1 MRRSAIRSIDS
12 SIEGLMST
20 RRFGQAADWLLIS
33 RPIGVTAILG
43 TGIFILRGEPFGVIP
58 LLIIIAITCCLSLF
72 YWFALRGRVPTR
84 PFMWSQLTVDVLLAT
99 AIVSFSGGAES
110 QFSLLYFVPV
120 IAGAMFLFT
129 PGSFTMALISSAIY
143 SLLLIGEYM
152 DVLPWL
158 QRLSEMEYEKSYI
171 FLRGYM
177 HVLFFF
183 LVAAMGGYLA
193 ERLRKGARE
202 LEEVRVTTED
212 ILENMGAG
220 VITVDTRGRVMYF
233 NRAAGTIL
241 ECDPR
246 GTRGRMLEHVMPER
260 AGQLTALMLNGLRD
274 ELDQYR
280 HEIEVRTHGE
290 NARPVGASGKVLADK
305 DGSSMGY
312 LVLFSDLTRAKETE
326 ERLRRSERMAAI
338 GELSADMAHEIRN
351 PLASIRG
358 SVEMLASEA
367 DYHGDSMKLM
377 NLVIK
382 ETDRLNTI
390 IEHFLRFARAKAPI
404 FQRFSVNSVVREVMD
419 LVRAHPDFREGV
431 ELGLV
436 LEDGD
441 SAVVGDPEQI
451 KQVLLN
457 LCLNSL
463 NAMGQS
469 GELKVEVSSREEA
482 IGVSVSDTGAGMT
495 KNEIERIFQPF
506 YTTRERGIG
515 LGLSIAHRIME
526 QHNGWIDVT
535 STPGKGSRFTIW
547 LPNSD

>member
-1 MRRSAIRSIDS
+1 MILRRSN
-12 SIEGLMST
+12 
-20 RRFGQAADWLLIS
+20 QAADWLLIS

-43 TGIFILRGEPFGVIP
+43 TGVFILRGEPFGVVP
-58 LLIIIAITCCLSLF
+58 LLIIVFITCGLSLL
-72 YWFALRGRVPTR
+72 YWFALRRRVPLR
-84 PFMWSQLTVDVLLAT
+84 PFMWSQLTIDVLLAT

-129 PGSFTMALISSAIY
+129 PGSFTMALLSSATY

-152 DVLPWL
+152 DLLPWL
-158 QRLSEMEYEKSYI
+158 QQLSGMEYEKSYI

-220 VITVDTRGRVMYF
+220 VITVDTTGCVVYF

-241 ECDPR
+241 DCDPN
-246 GTRGRMLEHVMPER
+246 GTRGRMLEHVMPEGAQELAILVLR
-260 AGQLTALMLNGLRD
+260 GLRD

-280 HEIEVRTHGE
+280 HEIQVRTADGRE
-290 NARPVGASGKVLADK
+290 RPVGASGKVLIDK
-305 DGSSMGY
+305 DGSSVGY

-358 SVEMLASEA
+358 SVEMLASET

-404 FQRFSVNSVVREVMD
+404 FQKFSLNTVVREVLD
-419 LVRAHPDFREGV
+419 LVRAHPDFREEI
-431 ELGLV
+431 ELGLTP
-436 LEDGD
+436 EDGD
-441 SAVVGDPEQI
+441 SSVVGDPEQI

-463 NAMGQS
+463 NAMRQG
-469 GELKVEVSSREEA
+469 GELSVEVQRGDTA
-482 IGVSVSDTGAGMT
+482 VSVSVRDTGTGMT
-495 KNEIERIFQPF
+495 KGEIDRIFQPF
-506 YTTRERGIG
+506 YTTREKGIG

-526 QHNGWIDVT
+526 QHNGWIDVV
-535 STPGKGSRFTIW
+535 STPGKGSRFTVW
-547 LPNSD
+547 LPNPDPADGRGDYSE

>member
-1 MRRSAIRSIDS
+1 MRPS
-12 SIEGLMST
+12 
-20 RRFGQAADWLLIS
+20 RFDQAADWLLIS
-33 RPIGVTAILG
+33 RPIGVVTILG
-43 TGIFILRGEPFGVIP
+43 TGIFILRGEPFGVVP
-58 LLIIIAITCCLSLF
+58 LLVIIFITCGLSLV
-72 YWFALRGRVPTR
+72 YWFALRKRVPHR
-84 PFMWSQLTVDVLLAT
+84 PFIWSQLTIDVLLAT
-99 AIVSFSGGAES
+99 AIVGFSGSAES

-129 PGSFTMALISSAIY
+129 PGSFTMALLSSATY

-152 DVLPWL
+152 GLLPWL
-158 QRLSEMEYEKSYI
+158 QRLSGAEYEKSYI

-220 VITVDTRGRVMYF
+220 VITVDATGRVVYF

-241 ECDPR
+241 DCEPN
-246 GTRGRMLEHVMPER
+246 GTRGRMLEHVMPEGAR
-260 AGQLTALMLNGLRD
+260 ELAILVLTGLRN

-280 HEIEVRTHGE
+280 HEIQVRTREGNE
-290 NARPVGASGKVLADK
+290 RPVGASGKVLVDK
-305 DGSSMGY
+305 DGTPMGY

-326 ERLRRSERMAAI
+326 KRLRRSERMAAI

-358 SVEMLASEA
+358 SVEMLASET

-404 FQRFSVNSVVREVMD
+404 FQKFSLNNVVREVLD
-419 LVRAHPDFREGV
+419 LVRAHPDFREDIQ
-431 ELGLV
+431 LGLI
-436 LEDGD
+436 LEEGD
-441 SAVVGDPEQI
+441 SSVVGDPEQI

-463 NAMGQS
+463 NAMREG
-469 GELKVEVSSREEA
+469 GELNVKVERGDKA
-482 IGVSVSDTGAGMT
+482 ISASVMDTGVGMT
-495 KNEIERIFQPF
+495 KGEIDRIFQPF

-515 LGLSIAHRIME
+515 LGLSIAHRIVE
-526 QHNGWIDVT
+526 QHNGWIDVV
-535 STPGKGSRFTIW
+535 STPGKGSRFTVW
-547 LPNSD
+547 LPSSDSTGDGD

>member
-1 MRRSAIRSIDS
+1 MDP
-12 SIEGLMST
+12 
-20 RRFGQAADWLLIS
+20 RRFDQAADWLLIS

-58 LLIIIAITCCLSLF
+58 LLTIIFITCGLSLL
-72 YWFALRGRVPTR
+72 YWFALRRRVPLR
-84 PFMWSQLTVDVLLAT
+84 PFIWSQLTIDVLLAT

-129 PGSFTMALISSAIY
+129 PGSFTMALLSSATY

-152 DVLPWL
+152 NLLPWL

-220 VITVDTRGRVMYF
+220 VITVDKAGRVVYF

-241 ECDPR
+241 DCDPY
-246 GTRGRMLEHVMPER
+246 GMRGRMLERVLPEGAR
-260 AGQLTALMLNGLRD
+260 ELTSLVLTGLRS

-280 HEIEVRTHGE
+280 HEIEVRAVGDH
-290 NARPVGASGKVLADK
+290 ARPVGASGKVLVDK
-305 DGSSMGY
+305 DGTSMGY

-326 ERLRRSERMAAI
+326 EKLRRSERMAAI

-358 SVEMLASEA
+358 SVEMLASET

-377 NLVIK
+377 NLVIR

-404 FQRFSVNSVVREVMD
+404 FQKFSLNTVVREVLD
-419 LVRAHPDFREGV
+419 LVRAHPDFREDI
-431 ELGLV
+431 ELGLTP
-436 LEDGD
+436 EEGD

-463 NAMGQS
+463 NAMKQG
-469 GELKVEVSSREEA
+469 GELSVEVERTDTA
-482 IGVSVSDTGAGMT
+482 ISVSVRDTGTGMT
-495 KNEIERIFQPF
+495 KGEIERIFQPF
-506 YTTRERGIG
+506 YTTREKGIG
-515 LGLSIAHRIME
+515 LGLSIAHRIVE
-526 QHNGWIDVT
+526 QHNGWIDVV
-535 STPGKGSRFTIW
+535 STPGKGSRFTVW
-547 LPNSD
+547 LPNSDSPSGGGGYSG

>member
-1 MRRSAIRSIDS
+1 
-12 SIEGLMST
+12 
-20 RRFGQAADWLLIS
+20 
-33 RPIGVTAILG
+33 
-43 TGIFILRGEPFGVIP
+43 
-58 LLIIIAITCCLSLF
+58 
-72 YWFALRGRVPTR
+72 
-84 PFMWSQLTVDVLLAT
+84 
-99 AIVSFSGGAES
+99 
-110 QFSLLYFVPV
+110 
-120 IAGAMFLFT
+120 
-129 PGSFTMALISSAIY
+129 
-143 SLLLIGEYM
+143 LIGEYM
-152 DVLPWL
+152 DLLPWL
-158 QRLSEMEYEKSYI
+158 QRLSELEVEKSYI

-220 VITVDTRGRVMYF
+220 VITVDKSSRVMYF

-241 ECDPR
+241 GCDPR
-246 GTRGRMLEHVMPER
+246 GTRGRMLVHAMPEG
-260 AGQLTALMLNGLRD
+260 AGELTSLLLKGLRE

-280 HEIEVRTHGE
+280 HEIEVRTEDDHT
-290 NARPVGASGKVLADK
+290 RPVGASGKVLADK

-404 FQRFSVNSVVREVMD
+404 FQKFSVNGVVREVMD
-419 LVRAHPDFREGV
+419 LVKAHPDFREDI

-436 LEDGD
+436 LEDGN
-441 SAVVGDPEQI
+441 SEVVGDPEQI

-463 NAMGQS
+463 NAMGS
-469 GELKVEVSSREEA
+469 IGELKVEVERKDDA
-482 IGVSVSDTGAGMT
+482 VGVSVSDTGAGMT

-547 LPNSD
+547 VPYSD

>member
-1 MRRSAIRSIDS
+1 MKP
-12 SIEGLMST
+12 
-20 RRFGQAADWLLIS
+20 RRFEQAADWLLIS

-58 LLIIIAITCCLSLF
+58 LLTIIFITCGLSLL
-72 YWFALRGRVPTR
+72 YWFALRRRVPLR
-84 PFMWSQLTVDVLLAT
+84 PFIWSQLTIDVLLAT
-99 AIVSFSGGAES
+99 AIVGFSGGAES

-129 PGSFTMALISSAIY
+129 PGSFTMALLSSATY

-152 DVLPWL
+152 NLLPWL
-158 QRLSEMEYEKSYI
+158 QRLSEMQYEKSYI

-193 ERLRKGARE
+193 ERLRTGARE
-202 LEEVRVTTED
+202 LEEVKVTTED

-220 VITVDTRGRVMYF
+220 VITVDNTGRVMYF

-241 ECDPR
+241 NCDPH
-246 GTRGRMLEHVMPER
+246 GARGRMLEHVMPE
-260 AGQLTALMLNGLRD
+260 GTHELTRLMLNGLRS

-280 HEIEVRTHGE
+280 HEIEIVTSDGE
-290 NARPVGASGKVLADK
+290 TRPVGASGKVLADK

-358 SVEMLASEA
+358 SVEMLASESE
-367 DYHGDSMKLM
+367 YHGDSMKLM

-404 FQRFSVNSVVREVMD
+404 FQKFSLNTVIREVVE
-419 LVRAHPDFREGV
+419 LVKAHPDFRDEIKLSLTLP
-431 ELGLV
+431 E
-436 LEDGD
+436 GD
-441 SAVVGDPEQI
+441 SVVVGDPEQI
-451 KQVLLN
+451 KQVFLN

-463 NAMGQS
+463 TAMGEV
-469 GELKVEVSSREEA
+469 GELVVGVEKNDDA
-482 IGVSVSDTGAGMT
+482 IGISVQDTGTGMT
-495 KNEIERIFQPF
+495 KDEIDRIFQPF

-515 LGLSIAHRIME
+515 LGLSIAHRMIE

-535 STPGKGSRFTIW
+535 STPGKGSRFTVW
-547 LPNSD
+547 LPVSDSEA